1 MRTYTELITI
11 PSFEDRIRYLQTGGV
26 IGDRTFGGSR
36 VLNQTLYR
44 SPEWKALRR
53 KVILRDNGYDL
64 AHPDYLI
71 GGEIYI
77 HHIEPISEWD
87 LIHRTRKVFDMN
99 NLISAS
105 FDTHNMIHWGNETNI
120 KTEYTERKPY
130 DTCPWKGV

>member
-11 PSFEDRIRYLQTGGV
+11 PSFEERIRYLQTCGV

-64 AHPDYLI
+64 AYPDYLI

-87 LIHRTRKVFDMN
+87 LIHRTRKVFDIN

-105 FDTHNMIHWGNETNI
+105 FDTHNLIHWGNEANI